1 MLSDSYHRI
10 VAGLL
15 VVFGVWLCDH
25 ALHVDDP
32 VGAVAVHGVNGI
44 WGTIAVGLFSTTTVP
59 GNDTLNG
66 LFYGGGIHPLLTQ
79 LLGFATIPMIAEPKA
94 STVSQGAVMATRP
107 ASEALRHIDT
117 SGLPYLMRMAK

>member
-1 MLSDSYHRI
+1 MGFIWSIIIGI

-44 WGTIAVGLFSTTTVP
+44 WGTIAVEQTV
-59 GNDTLNG
+59 
-66 LFYGGGIHPLLTQ
+66 
-79 LLGFATIPMIAEPKA
+79 
-94 STVSQGAVMATRP
+94 
-107 ASEALRHIDT
+107 
-117 SGLPYLMRMAK
+117 